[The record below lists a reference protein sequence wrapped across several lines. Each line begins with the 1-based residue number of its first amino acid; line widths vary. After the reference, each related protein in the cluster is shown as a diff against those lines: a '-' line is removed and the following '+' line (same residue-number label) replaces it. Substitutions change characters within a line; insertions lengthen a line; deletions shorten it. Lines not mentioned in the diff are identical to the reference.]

1 MHEIKILL
9 FIIRSIRISFKK
21 FNSSNFFKRKI
32 DENNLIVSKK
42 MFTDTKFRYRVN
54 LSLSRLLQHVCVS
67 RREKKKLAQASID
80 GASTEIT
87 LNLTRSL
94 RVKKKKKKKKK
105 MEVVGRNSS
114 INIFL
119 IRRIFTFRK
128 SNFKNIGENFEP
140 AIIETNKS
148 KELRF
153 ECSVD
158 KQISITT
165 R

>member
-21 FNSSNFFKRKI
+21 FNSPNFFKRKI

-94 RVKKKKKKKKK
+94 RVKKKKKKK
-105 MEVVGRNSS
+105 ENGSSGTTNSS

>member
-32 DENNLIVSKK
+32 DGNNLIVSKK

-94 RVKKKKKKKKK
+94 RVKKKKKK
-105 MEVVGRNSS
+105 ENESS
-114 INIFL
+114 GTQQFNKYFSHSTNFYFSKIEFQEY
-119 IRRIFTFRK
+119 RGEFRTG
-128 SNFKNIGENFEP
+128 NN
-140 AIIETNKS
+140 
-148 KELRF
+148 R
-153 ECSVD
+153 D
-158 KQISITT
+158 K
-165 R
+165 

>member
-94 RVKKKKKKKKK
+94 RVKKKKKKKK
-105 MEVVGRNSS
+105 MEVPGCNSS

>member
-1 MHEIKILL
+1 MDEIKILL

-94 RVKKKKKKKKK
+94 RVKKKKKRKKK
-105 MEVVGRNSS
+105 MEVLGRNSS

>member
-54 LSLSRLLQHVCVS
+54 LSLSRLLQHMCVS

-94 RVKKKKKKKKK
+94 RVKKKKKKRKWKFWDNQQFNK
-105 MEVVGRNSS
+105 YFSHSTNFYFSKIEFQEYRGE
-114 INIFL
+114 
-119 IRRIFTFRK
+119 FRTG
-128 SNFKNIGENFEP
+128 NN
-140 AIIETNKS
+140 
-148 KELRF
+148 R
-153 ECSVD
+153 D
-158 KQISITT
+158 K
-165 R
+165 